1 MLQSAKSRRR
11 NGEKMTKI
19 KRSFF
24 GRGQGADMTQ
34 GNIASQIITFAL
46 PLLLGNLFQQ
56 LYNTVD
62 TWVIGNYAS
71 NEAFAAVG
79 SVGPIVNML
88 IGTFSGLASG
98 AGVVISQYYGA
109 KDTKKVSEAVHSSV
123 VITLVL
129 SVLFTVFGTL
139 ASPLLLRLMKTPPDV
154 FPESN
159 TYLTIYIAGI
169 TGLLIYNMG
178 SGILRAIGDSTR
190 PFLYLV
196 VSAITNIILDL
207 LFVIKFNL
215 GVAGVAYATIIS
227 QGLSAILVIITLLK
241 TSSCVKVTLKKIK
254 IHADVLSKIIKVG
267 IPAALQ
273 MAITA
278 FSNIFVQSYIN
289 AFEAD
294 FMSGWTAYLKVDSFL
309 FLPMQSISLAA
320 TTFVGQNLGSNN
332 PERAKKGV
340 SVSISLA
347 MGITAAVIIPIMI
360 FSPSLIA
367 FFNDKPQVVEYG
379 TILLRYISPFYV
391 LCAINQVLAL
401 ALRGSGDA
409 RGPMIITLSSFVL
422 FRQIYLFFASRI
434 FPGSFIITAMGYPA
448 GWLLCT
454 AIYIIYYRKVGIHQ
468 NKLI

>member
-1 MLQSAKSRRR
+1 
-11 NGEKMTKI
+11 
-19 KRSFF
+19 
-24 GRGQGADMTQ
+24 MTQ
-34 GNIASQIITFAL
+34 GSIVSHIITFAF

-109 KDTKKVSEAVHSSV
+109 KDNEKVSEAVHTSV
-123 VITLVL
+123 VMTLVL
-129 SVLFTVFGTL
+129 SVLFTVSGAL
-139 ASPLLLRLMKTPPDV
+139 ASPLFLRLMKTPPDV
-154 FPESN
+154 LPEST

-169 TGLLIYNMG
+169 TGLLVYNMG
-178 SGILRAIGDSTR
+178 AGILRAIGDSTR
-190 PFLYLV
+190 PFLFLV
-196 VSAITNIILDL
+196 VSALTNIGLDL

-227 QGLSAILVIITLLK
+227 QGLSAILVTITLFK
-241 TSSCVKVTLKKIK
+241 TSSCVKVYFRKIR
-254 IHADVLSKIIKVG
+254 IHANVLSKIIKVG

-278 FSNIFVQSYIN
+278 FSNVFVQSYIN

-294 FMSGWTAYLKVDSFL
+294 FMSGWTAYIKIDSFL
-309 FLPMQSISLAA
+309 FLPMQSVSLAA

-340 SVSISLA
+340 STSLVLA
-347 MGITAAVIIPIMI
+347 MGITAVIILPIII

-379 TILLRYISPFYV
+379 TVLLRYISPFYV
-391 LCAINQVLAL
+391 LCAINQVLAS
-401 ALRGSGDA
+401 ALRGSGNSRA
-409 RGPMIITLSSFVL
+409 PMVMMIASFVI
-422 FRQIYLFFASRI
+422 FRQMYLFVASVL
-434 FPGSFIITAMGYPA
+434 FPGNFIVTAMGYPA
-448 GWLLCT
+448 GWLLCS
-454 AIYIIYYRKVGIHQ
+454 ALNIIYYRKVGIHK

>member
-1 MLQSAKSRRR
+1 
-11 NGEKMTKI
+11 
-19 KRSFF
+19 
-24 GRGQGADMTQ
+24 MTQ
-34 GNIASQIITFAL
+34 GSIVSHIITFAF

-79 SVGPIVNML
+79 SVGPIINML
-88 IGTFSGLASG
+88 IGSFAGLASG

-109 KDTKKVSEAVHSSV
+109 KEEKKVSDAVHSSV
-123 VITLVL
+123 VMTLVL
-129 SVLFTVFGTL
+129 SVLFTLFGTL
-139 ASPLLLRLMKTPPDV
+139 ASPLLLKLMKTPPDV

-169 TGLLIYNMG
+169 AGLLIYNMG

-196 VSAITNIILDL
+196 VSAVTNIFLDL
-207 LFVIKFNL
+207 FFVIKLDL

-227 QGLSAILVIITLLK
+227 QGLSAILVIITLLR
-241 TSSCVKVTLKKIK
+241 TSSCVRVTLKKIR
-254 IHADVLSKIIKVG
+254 IHKNVLLKIIKVG

-278 FSNIFVQSYIN
+278 FSNVFVQSYIN

-294 FMSGWTAYLKVDSFL
+294 FMSGWTAYLKVDGFL
-309 FLPMQSISLAA
+309 SLPMQSIALAA
-320 TTFVGQNLGSNN
+320 TTFVGQNLGCNN
-332 PERAKKGV
+332 AERAKRGV
-340 SVSISLA
+340 TVSISLA
-347 MGITAAVIIPIMI
+347 MGITTVIIIPII
-360 FSPSLIA
+360 LFSPSLIA

-379 TILLRYISPFYV
+379 TLLLRYISPFYI
-391 LCAINQVLAL
+391 LFAINQVLAP
-401 ALRGSGDA
+401 ALRGAGDS

-422 FRQIYLFFASRI
+422 FRQTYLYFASML
-434 FPGSFIITAMGYPA
+434 FPESFIITAMGYPA

-454 AIYIIYYRKVGIHQ
+454 AIYLIYYRKVGIHK

>member
-1 MLQSAKSRRR
+1 
-11 NGEKMTKI
+11 MTITKHGL
-19 KRSFF
+19 F
-24 GRGQGADMTQ
+24 GRSRGADMTQ
-34 GNIASQIITFAL
+34 GNIASHIISFAI

-88 IGTFSGLASG
+88 IGTFSGLSSG

-109 KDTKKVSEAVHSSV
+109 KDEKRVSEAVHSSV
-123 VITLVL
+123 VMTLIL

-139 ASPLLLRLMKTPPDV
+139 ASPLLLRLMKTPTDV

-159 TYLTIYIAGI
+159 TYLTIYVAGI

-178 SGILRAIGDSTR
+178 AGILRAIGDSTR

-196 VSAITNIILDL
+196 VSAITNIVLDL

-227 QGLSAILVIITLLK
+227 QGLSAILVIVTLFK
-241 TSSCVKVTLKKIK
+241 TSSCVKISLRKIK
-254 IHADVLSKIIKVG
+254 IHIGVLSKIIKVG

-278 FSNIFVQSYIN
+278 FSNVFVQSYIN

-294 FMSGWTAYLKVDSFL
+294 FMSGWTAYIKIDGFL
-309 FLPMQSISLAA
+309 FLPMQSIALAA

-340 SVSISLA
+340 STSITLA
-347 MGITAAVIIPIMI
+347 MGITAVVIIPILI

-379 TILLRYISPFYV
+379 TLLLRYVSPFYV

-401 ALRGSGDA
+401 ALRGAGDSK
-409 RGPMIITLSSFVL
+409 GPMIITLSSFVL
-422 FRQIYLFFASRI
+422 FRQIYLYLASI
-434 FPGSFIITAMGYPA
+434 LFPGSFIVTAMGYPA

-454 AIYIIYYRKVGIHQ
+454 VIYLIYYRKVGIHK